1 MTLTEQNA
9 ATRNALTLDDRADLV
24 AALRELSG
32 KIDGNTD
39 RQNEALMR
47 LGYSTA
53 SLNSAATDTLAAA
66 KLLGAERKLL
76 AEIIAR
82 PAPLLRQR
90 IYIAGA
96 AVVGLIIG
104 LVAPT
109 IVAWFGN

>member
-9 ATRNALTLDDRADLV
+9 ATRNALALDGRTDLV

-39 RQNEALMR
+39 KQNEALMR

-53 SLNSAATDTLAAA
+53 SLNSAATDILAAA
-66 KLLGAERKLL
+66 KLLGAERKQL

-82 PAPLLRQR
+82 PAPLPRQR
-90 IYIAGA
+90 IYIAGS
-96 AVVGLIIG
+96 VLVGLIIG
-104 LVAPT
+104 LIAPT
-109 IVAWFGN
+109 IVEWFGN